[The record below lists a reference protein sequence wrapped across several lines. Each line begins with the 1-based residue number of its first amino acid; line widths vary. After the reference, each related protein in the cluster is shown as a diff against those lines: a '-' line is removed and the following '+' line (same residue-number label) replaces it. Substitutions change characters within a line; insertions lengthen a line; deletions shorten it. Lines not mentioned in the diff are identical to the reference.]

1 MTLPEWI
8 IFFLGRFMA
17 LNIKH
22 PDADRLARE
31 LAAKT
36 GESITD
42 AVLNAIRERLQRQEA
57 RRKARSLRRELAKI
71 RARCA
76 ALPVLDRRSADE
88 IIGYDEQGLP
98 R

>member
-1 MTLPEWI
+1 
-8 IFFLGRFMA
+8 MA

-22 PDADRLARE
+22 PDVDRLARE

-42 AVLNAIRERLQRQEA
+42 AVLNAIRERLRREEA
-57 RRKARSLRRELAKI
+57 RRKAHSLRRELAKI

>member
-1 MTLPEWI
+1 MEDRFLPRKI
-8 IFFLGRFMA
+8 MA

-36 GESITD
+36 GESLTD
-42 AVLNAIRERLQRQEA
+42 AVLNAIRERLSREER
-57 RRKARSLRRELAKI
+57 RRKATSLRRELARI
-71 RARCA
+71 RKRCSA
-76 ALPVLDRRSADE
+76 FPVIDRRSPEE
-88 IIGYDEQGLP
+88 IIGYDERGLP